1 MKKLK
6 KPTAAQ
12 RKKTMKAEKSVYEKI
27 YDAVLMIPYGRVAT
41 YGQVAA
47 IAGNRYYARAVGN
60 ALHRNPA
67 PDVIPCYRV
76 VNAKGRLA
84 RGFAFG
90 GEQRQKQLL
99 EAEGI
104 EVVNNTVDLKRY
116 GFRLFEDTDDLN
128 L

>member
-1 MKKLK
+1 MK